1 MVEFLPSCLKD
12 GKCSF
17 LGTSE
22 VGLTAK
28 IEVIYSGQ
36 DFDISIYLDGIYQD
50 SSKVENYSEI
60 LGVVGYFIRV
70 FDLILDND

>member
-12 GKCSF
+12 GKCSL

-22 VGLTAK
+22 DGLTSE

-60 LGVVGYFIRV
+60 FGVVGYFIRV
-70 FDLILDND
+70 FKLILDND